1 MAAEGLMLLEWH
13 DLATCRPT
21 ESDADLYGCV
31 MVYDQNNGLR
41 ITGWQNSQ
49 ELNRGPVTHWAHTP
63 DGPGKGDMKLN
74 KIKALCKAKS
84 SVILYKMPNGRQ
96 YISDGAGI
104 YPVDSTIKLT
114 EEMIRV
120 VFEVSPKRWKA
131 DWYYE
136 EYNGPDE
143 IDIESD
149 MLSDT
154 EREDEVPLMLCD
166 TRIVYCGTQLMR
178 FETSDG
184 GIVWAPA
191 AQFAPLDG
199 AERYGLR
206 IDGEC
211 RVVAAY
217 NSPLCCGVVHTVGR
231 KYAEQVHDELLGMI
245 SGEYI

>member
-1 MAAEGLMLLEWH
+1 MAPEGLTLLDWH
-13 DLATCRPT
+13 DLSTSRPT

-31 MVYDQNNGLR
+31 MVWDQNNGLR
-41 ITGWQNSQ
+41 ITGWRNSQ

-84 SVILYKMPNGRQ
+84 SVILYNLPNGRQ
-96 YISDGAGI
+96 CISDSVGI
-104 YPVDSTIKLT
+104 YPVDSKVKLT
-114 EEMIRV
+114 EDMIRII
-120 VFEVSPKRWKA
+120 FEVSPTAWKNN
-131 DWYYE
+131 WYFD
-136 EYNGPDE
+136 EYITADE
-143 IDIESD
+143 IDIEPD
-149 MLSDT
+149 MLSDA
-154 EREDEVPLMLCD
+154 EREDEVPLIPSD
-166 TRIVYCGTQLMR
+166 TRIVFRGTQLMR
-178 FETSDG
+178 FETRDG
-184 GIVWAPA
+184 STVWAPA

-199 AERYGLR
+199 VERYGLR

-217 NSPLCCGVVHTVGR
+217 NSLLCCGVVHAVGR